1 MLIDIEPRVRSRVEQ
16 LIEQVGEDEFR
27 RGVAQMTGFDTD
39 VLDLGDVICVYVSA
53 KRGRI
58 GSPEVGRRAAALHQT
73 LPGRTDDDAGFTD
86 ADGRRISKEDWERQ
100 RSCVAV
106 RHRRRACW

>member
-1 MLIDIEPRVRSRVEQ
+1 VLTDIEPRVKARVQQ
-16 LIEQVGEDEFR
+16 LIEQVGENEFR
-27 RGVAQMTGFDTD
+27 CGVAEMTGFDTD
-39 VLDLGDVICVYVSA
+39 ALDLDDVICVYVLA

-86 ADGRRISKEDWERQ
+86 AEGRRISKEDWERQ
-100 RSCVAV
+100 RSL
-106 RHRRRACW
+106 RRSSAA